1 MKNRQSSLP
10 EMLTRN
16 AGVGT
21 GFATG
26 FSTNRPQPVRPE
38 QPENQPAQV
47 TDFRQHRFN
56 SRTIII
62 GAQSI
67 AVIGYNE
74 LRRFLSFQNNGASD
88 VFLAFG
94 VPANVSGND
103 SFVLPIGGYLSF
115 EFGIVPNNEIWA
127 VSAISTTITVIE
139 GGVI

>member
-1 MKNRQSSLP
+1 MSRQTSLP
-10 EMLTRN
+10 DALTRN
-16 AGVGT
+16 EGIGT

-26 FSTNRPQPVRPE
+26 FSVNRPQPVRPE
-38 QPENQPAQV
+38 QPTNQPARV
-47 TDFRQHRFN
+47 TDFCQHRFN

-62 GAQSI
+62 DAQSI

-103 SFVLPIGGYLSF
+103 SFVLPSGGYLSF

-127 VSAISTTITVIE
+127 VSTISTTITIIE
-139 GGVI
+139 GSIL